1 MVVIREIVKRYAKI
15 AGLLLAV
22 SLVAVQLLPIERTNP
37 LGAGDPK
44 APRNVQWTLRRACYD
59 CHSGET
65 RWPIWAY
72 VAPISWLVVRDV
84 ERARDILNFSDWA
97 EYDTTRRIAL
107 RTMIGTTTARHR
119 MPLWYYLT
127 LHPDSRLSDTDLAA
141 LDAWSRGAAGESVA
155 PRDPQRH

>member
-1 MVVIREIVKRYAKI
+1 MKRHAKI
-15 AGLLLAV
+15 VGLLLAV

-37 LGAGDPK
+37 LGAGGPK
-44 APRNVQWTLRRACYD
+44 APRDVQWTLRRACYD

-97 EYDTTRRIAL
+97 EYDAPRRIAL
-107 RTMIGTTTARHR
+107 RAMIGPTTSSHR